1 MSEIKCPKFFASNVS
16 ILHRFDFIQEM
27 FVELNKFNVF
37 DLFELDF
44 TNSFYTGIG
53 HIVEDTVSEE
63 LNNDNDKTEVSN

>member
-1 MSEIKCPKFFASNVS
+1 
-16 ILHRFDFIQEM
+16 M
-27 FVELNKFNVF
+27 FVELNKFIVL

-63 LNNDNDKTEVSN
+63 LNNDNDKTEVSNYGFLDARYTLSKYATLSLTIA